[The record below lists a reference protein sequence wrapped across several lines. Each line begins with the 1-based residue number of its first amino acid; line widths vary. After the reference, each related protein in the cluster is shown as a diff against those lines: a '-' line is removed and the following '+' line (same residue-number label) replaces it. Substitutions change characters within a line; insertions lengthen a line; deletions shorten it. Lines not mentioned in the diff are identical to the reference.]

1 MPNLNLNYETLIEDL
16 RNDLFFEELTDE
28 ELIEIIEYL
37 DK

>member
-1 MPNLNLNYETLIEDL
+1 MLNLNLNYETLIEDL